1 MGRSTWERNLRRMA
15 PLGRPARS
23 SVSIFASGTEY
34 STASNSE
41 QTPEVSTTSPTTT
54 VSSSM
59 TVWSASDMFDA
70 TRGRVGP
77 ELDPTHQNG
86 YLGPSRYRIS
96 SLSVPRMKNVSG
108 SIVFS

>member
-1 MGRSTWERNLRRMA
+1 
-15 PLGRPARS
+15 
-23 SVSIFASGTEY
+23 
-34 STASNSE
+34 
-41 QTPEVSTTSPTTT
+41 
-54 VSSSM
+54 
-59 TVWSASDMFDA
+59 MFDA